1 MLSAIHQY
9 ICTQIQAILGVTE
22 AHGVV
27 AIAYLVLIGIVF
39 AIAVGVYIATRLL
52 VVPLVQRSFKH
63 TKSIY
68 LHVIAK
74 NKTMDALSHF
84 ISASVF
90 YVGIQFIKE
99 QSGADFAYLQQIA
112 HILAV
117 LYIFLS
123 LMFII
128 SYMIWSLN
136 QYYIKKF
143 HFSNQYPI
151 YSYLKVA
158 IVIAWLIWGILIA
171 AYFAN
176 TSPLALLTGLGAV
189 SAIFLLLFRDSLLG
203 IVASIQVTASNI
215 VRIGDRII
223 LDKYSIDGEV
233 IDIAITT
240 VKVQNSDNTIATI
253 PTYSLISEVVR
264 NWRGVIDI
272 GGRRIKRSLHLD
284 IDSIGVC
291 DPELLKKLSEVQ
303 VLRDYIDTH
312 TGEEIINL
320 ALYRIYLV
328 DYLTKHPGINNKL
341 VTVVRHL
348 ESGVTGLPVEIYAF
362 SNDTSFAGYEAIQA
376 DIFEHCFAALGRF
389 NLKILQYPTA

>member
-1 MLSAIHQY
+1 MQTIHQY
-9 ICTQIQAILGVTE
+9 ICTQIQTLLGVTE
-22 AHGVV
+22 AHGGV

-39 AIAVGVYIATRLL
+39 AIAFGVYIVTSLL
-52 VVPLVQRSFKH
+52 VVHLIQRAFKH

-68 LHVIAK
+68 LHIIAK

-90 YVGIQFIKE
+90 YAGIQFIKE
-99 QSGADFAYLQQIA
+99 QSDADFAYLQQIA
-112 HILAV
+112 HAISV
-117 LYIFLS
+117 LYVSLS
-123 LMFII
+123 LIFII
-128 SYMIWSLN
+128 NYMILSLN
-136 QYYIKKF
+136 QYYVKKF

-158 IVIAWLIWGILIA
+158 IVILWLIWVMLIA

-176 TSPLALLTGLGAV
+176 TSPLTLLTGLGAV

-223 LDKYSIDGEV
+223 LDKYSVDGDV

-240 VKVQNSDNTIATI
+240 VKVLNSDNTIATI

-264 NWRGVIDI
+264 NWRGVIEN

-291 DPELLKKLSEVQ
+291 NPELLKKLSEVQ
-303 VLRDYIDTH
+303 VLRNYIETH
-312 TGEEIINL
+312 LGEEIINL
-320 ALYRIYLV
+320 ALYRTYLL

-348 ESGVTGLPVEIYAF
+348 ESSVTGLPVEIYAF
-362 SNDTSFAGYEAIQA
+362 SNDTSFVGYEAIQA
-376 DIFEHCFAALGRF
+376 DVFEHCFVALGKF
-389 NLKILQYPTA
+389 NLKILQYPRA

>member
-1 MLSAIHQY
+1 MHTIHQ
-9 ICTQIQAILGVTE
+9 CVCNQIETILGVTE
-22 AHGVV
+22 AHGVI
-27 AIAYLVLIGIVF
+27 AIAYLVLVGIVF
-39 AIAVGVYIATRLL
+39 AIAVGFYIASRLL
-52 VVPLVQRSFKH
+52 IVPLVQRSFMH

-68 LHVIAK
+68 LHIIAS
-74 NKTMDALSHF
+74 NKTMGVLSYF

-90 YVGIQFIKE
+90 YVGIQFIK
-99 QSGADFAYLQQIA
+99 QHGAGFSSLQQIA
-112 HILAV
+112 HTLAV

-151 YSYLKVA
+151 YSYLKVT
-158 IVIAWLIWGILIA
+158 IVIAWLIWSILIA

-176 TSPLALLTGLGAV
+176 TSPFALLTGLGAV

-215 VRIGDRII
+215 VRIGDRIT
-223 LDKYSIDGEV
+223 LDKYSVDGEV

-240 VKVQNSDNTIATI
+240 VKVLNSDNTLATI

-264 NWRGVIDI
+264 NWRGVIEN

-284 IDSIGVC
+284 IDSISVC
-291 DPELLKKLSEVQ
+291 NAELLKKLSEVE
-303 VLRDYIDTH
+303 VLHNYIDTH

-320 ALYRIYLV
+320 ALYRIYLL

-341 VTVVRHL
+341 VIVVRHL

-362 SNDTSFAGYEAIQA
+362 SNDISFTGYEAVQA
-376 DIFEHCFAALGRF
+376 DIFEHCFAVLGKF